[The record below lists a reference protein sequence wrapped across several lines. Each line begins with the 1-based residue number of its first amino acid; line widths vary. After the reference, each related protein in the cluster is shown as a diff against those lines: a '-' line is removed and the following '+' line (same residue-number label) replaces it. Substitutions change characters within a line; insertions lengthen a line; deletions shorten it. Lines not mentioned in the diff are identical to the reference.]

1 MIKPGKSTRMERV
14 IHTLLT
20 NMNGFSEREG
30 VLNLNLTS
38 GRNDINKLERTL
50 DIKFNREWEKTA
62 DGRGRYYR
70 YTCPDRKTAEKLIA
84 LLNNKAKARGAE
96 VLSLHQQESILAYFK

>member
-1 MIKPGKSTRMERV
+1 MKQPKKPTRMEQV
-14 IHTLLT
+14 LYALLT

-30 VLNLNLTS
+30 VFNLNLTS
-38 GRNDINKLERTL
+38 GRNYISTLERTL
-50 DIKFNREWEKTA
+50 KIKFNRVWEKTT
-62 DGRGRYYR
+62 DGRGQYYR

-84 LLNNKAKARGAE
+84 LLNNKAKVRGAE